1 MQSAG
6 KTYLKS
12 ILLAPCGTF
21 LNQLCATVPQQ
32 ALLDG
37 LERDNLAEANRNLP
51 SLDGYQILQKN
62 YYQPYTTT
70 SCVFDVVENGS
81 DETPLQFP
89 RILETTSDLKK
100 DREIISIP
108 GLTKG
113 QITHN
118 VSGDSSSFH
127 VHWIDLPQNLFGT
140 RIPGAVIVN
149 PQGPNGSPYNI
160 YQCTS
165 DAGWDSSAVMTNSLE
180 RVVKSHR
187 MNVDSRKL
195 IKGTNDAFGNLP
207 MTIPVFTNTSNLH
220 FPERRI
226 SVSKNWMNFL
236 NPTFILGDN
245 STTTLISSWLSSAEN
260 QLEEWQVAGMF
271 TVLISLALSNTGK
284 EADWGVF
291 NDSITAYAKC
301 KTCLVFEIE
310 NSVYGWLY
318 SASETTTKL
327 AITVMLAYCVLVL
340 GHIIYSI
347 LSGISSSAWDSTA
360 EFVALTMNSSP
371 TEILQNTCAGIIGL
385 KAFKT
390 PVRVLATTQGHLELV
405 FGEVKDLNAQASTLV
420 MNEKY
425 GKLASENDN
434 KGEEL
439 ESTGPAELKKRV
451 RCSEL
456 GARSKVKLN
465 GRQVAV
471 ADILSMRKTQ
481 RDATTRQ
488 TMANWSKL
496 EISV

>member
-284 EADWGVF
+284 EADWGGIYRYTLRILDFFGANSAQSSTIRLLRTQNARPVLSLRSKTRST
-291 NDSITAYAKC
+291 DGYTRLAKPQP
-301 KTCLVFEIE
+301 
-310 NSVYGWLY
+310 
-318 SASETTTKL
+318 
-327 AITVMLAYCVLVL
+327 
-340 GHIIYSI
+340 
-347 LSGISSSAWDSTA
+347 SSLLPSC
-360 EFVALTMNSSP
+360 SP
-371 TEILQNTCAGIIGL
+371 T
-385 KAFKT
+385 AF
-390 PVRVLATTQGHLELV
+390 
-405 FGEVKDLNAQASTLV
+405 
-420 MNEKY
+420 
-425 GKLASENDN
+425 
-434 KGEEL
+434 
-439 ESTGPAELKKRV
+439 
-451 RCSEL
+451 
-456 GARSKVKLN
+456 
-465 GRQVAV
+465 
-471 ADILSMRKTQ
+471 
-481 RDATTRQ
+481 
-488 TMANWSKL
+488 
-496 EISV
+496 